1 MPNTVLKYLK
11 EYGDYTFMEKPM
23 NDVDSLALCQ
33 LCYLKFDG
41 MVPDLSEN
49 KDFVSMRQVA
59 DHANYEHLFAD
70 ERFAR
75 DNRALFEAML
85 ESSRFGGMR
94 MNFYVD
100 IVETDRETQF
110 SAITFLLEDQTVYI
124 ACRGTDETIVG
135 WKEDFN
141 MAFLFPVPGQELCLD
156 YMCRVAE
163 RIPGTFYVGGHSKG
177 GNLAVYAAMM
187 CPGQIRERIR
197 KVYSMDGPGFRPEI
211 REKCGYE
218 KIADRIVKIL
228 PHSSVIGM
236 LFETDTRYRVV
247 ESRSFGLLQ
256 HDPYT
261 WLVEGDHFV
270 YVDDLYEIRRFTDG
284 TINEWILSLNEEQL
298 RTFVDTL
305 YQVVSASKAEN
316 LIDFTADWHKNMN
329 AVILALREV
338 DEDTVRVLKAVV
350 RALFDLGLERLKR
363 QRAENGRFRPG
374 GAHTGKIRPGEAHAG
389 RVRPG
394 GAHTARGQ
402 KRQAGDCRR
411 FPPTGSVDSP

>member
-41 MVPDLSEN
+41 MVSGLSED

-59 DHANYEHLFAD
+59 DHEDYEHLFAD

-85 ESSRFGGMR
+85 ESARFGGMR
-94 MNFYVD
+94 MNYYADV
-100 IVETDRETQF
+100 VETDRETQF
-110 SAITFLLEDQTVYI
+110 SAITFLLEDQTIYI

-141 MAFLFPVPGQELCLD
+141 MAFLFPVPGQEHCLD
-156 YMCRVAE
+156 YVCRVAG
-163 RIPGTFYVGGHSKG
+163 RIPGTFYLGGHSKG
-177 GNLAVYAAMM
+177 GNFAVYAAMM
-187 CPGQIRERIR
+187 CPEQVRERIL

-261 WLVEGDHFV
+261 WLVEDDNFV
-270 YVDDLYEIRRFTDG
+270 YVDDLYEIRRFTDS

-305 YQVVSASKAEN
+305 YQVVSASQAEN

-329 AVILALREV
+329 VVIMALREV
-338 DEDTVRVLKAVV
+338 DEDTVRVLKTVV

-363 QRAENGRFRPG
+363 QR
-374 GAHTGKIRPGEAHAG
+374 TGNG
-389 RVRPG
+389 RVRPA

-402 KRQAGDCRR
+402 KRQEGDCRR
-411 FPPTGSVDSP
+411 SRPTGSADSP

>member
-1 MPNTVLKYLK
+1 MANTVLKYLK
-11 EYGDYTFMEKPM
+11 EYGDYSFVEKPI

-41 MVPDLSEN
+41 MVPGLSEN
-49 KDFVSMRQVA
+49 RGFVSMRQVA
-59 DHANYEHLFAD
+59 AHENYEHLFAD
-70 ERFAR
+70 ERYAR

-85 ESSRFGGMR
+85 GSRRFGGMK
-94 MNFYVD
+94 MNFYAN

-110 SAITFLLEDQTVYI
+110 SAITFLLEDRTVYM
-124 ACRGTDETIVG
+124 AYRGTDETIVG

-141 MAFLFPVPGQELCLD
+141 MAFLFPVPGQEHSLD
-156 YMCRVAE
+156 YMCRAAQ
-163 RIPGTFYVGGHSKG
+163 RFQGPFYAGGHSKG

-187 CPGQIRERIR
+187 CPEQVRERIL

-211 REKCGYE
+211 QEKCGYD

-228 PHSSVIGM
+228 PHSLVIGM

-261 WLVEGDHFV
+261 WLVEDDHFV
-270 YVDDLYEIRRFTDG
+270 YADDLYEIRKFTDG

-338 DEDTVRVLKAVV
+338 DEDTVRILKAVV
-350 RALFDLGLERLKR
+350 KALFDLGFERLRKQR
-363 QRAENGRFRPG
+363 QTAGKGRAIPRPG
-374 GAHTGKIRPGEAHAG
+374 GRRAVPRPGKRRSGRKSGPGKNGQCAG
-389 RVRPG
+389 SGESGP
-394 GAHTARGQ
+394 
-402 KRQAGDCRR
+402 
-411 FPPTGSVDSP
+411 SPEERTEQ